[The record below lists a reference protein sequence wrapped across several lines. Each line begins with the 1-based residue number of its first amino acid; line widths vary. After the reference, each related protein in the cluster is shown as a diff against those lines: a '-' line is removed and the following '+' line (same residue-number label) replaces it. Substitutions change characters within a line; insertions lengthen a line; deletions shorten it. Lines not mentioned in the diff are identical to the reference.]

1 MFQNTYCQIKEVTN
15 IETYTVMKGDTLNFI
30 SYKTNVPIKE
40 ILKLNNIK
48 DRDYLYVGQKL
59 KIKNNLD
66 LPFAK
71 K

>member
-1 MFQNTYCQIKEVTN
+1 MIN

-30 SYKTNVPIKE
+30 SYKTSVPVKD

-48 DRDYLYVGQKL
+48 DKDCLYVGQNL
-59 KIKNNLD
+59 IIKNNLD

>member
-1 MFQNTYCQIKEVTN
+1 
-15 IETYTVMKGDTLNFI
+15 MKGDTLNFI
-30 SYKTNVPIKE
+30 SYKTSVPVKD

-48 DRDYLYVGQKL
+48 DKDCLYVGQNL
-59 KIKNNLD
+59 IIKNNLD